1 MSKLVLHLDDEP
13 VIRELIAALLSSQGY
28 RVVSVASP
36 TEAMDAARQNPP
48 DLFISD
54 LQLDEGDGLDT
65 IRQLRELMPVVPVMI
80 LTGVL
85 IDPRIAAQSV
95 AREVNIYVPKTAPL
109 AKVLEAVQRLT
120 GG

>member
-13 VIRELIAALLSSQGY
+13 VIRELIESLLTSQGY
-28 RVVSVASP
+28 RVISAGSP
-36 TEAMDAARQNPP
+36 TEALNAAAQNPP

-65 IRQLRELMPVVPVMI
+65 IRQLRAKLPSVPVII

-85 IDPRIAAQSV
+85 IDARVAAQSIAHQV
-95 AREVNIYVPKTAPL
+95 DSYIPKTAAL
-109 AKVLEAVQRLT
+109 AQVLAEVRRLT

>member
-1 MSKLVLHLDDEP
+1 MSKLVLHLDDEAA
-13 VIRELIAALLSSQGY
+13 IRELVAAMLGGQGY

-36 TEAMDAARQNPP
+36 AEAVNAAKQSPP

-54 LQLDEGDGLDT
+54 LQLDEGDGLET
-65 IRQLRELMPVVPVMI
+65 IRELRTFLPKMPIMI

-95 AREVNIYVPKTAPL
+95 AREVNLYLPKTAPL
-109 AKVLEAVQRLT
+109 AKILEEVRRLA